1 MPRKSKKALIQA
13 ERIRKAVKKRLE
25 MRQRGSVM
33 EASGSSASADC
44 TTTTT
49 PQLQGPP
56 PSTPT
61 SASPSSAQKRKLLF
75 SSEESSNEVEKEV
88 KSVKSDIKF
97 LCGAKEFQN
106 FVVSHTS
113 CRTCDTPLECNLD
126 VKGAD
131 SVIEVLCATCE
142 ERFYTEN
149 PEIRHLQNGKQQYY
163 ETTMKLVYSAM
174 FEGLSF
180 TSVQRFCALYDMP
193 LVSMCRNEDQV
204 GEKEDNSGEAQ
215 PMERKA

>member
-25 MRQRGSVM
+25 MRQRRSVM

-44 TTTTT
+44 TKTTT

-61 SASPSSAQKRKLLF
+61 SASPSSAQKRKWLF
-75 SSEESSNEVEKEV
+75 SSEESSSEVEEEV
-88 KSVKSDIKF
+88 KSVKSDIRF

-142 ERFYTEN
+142 ERFYTVN
-149 PEIRHLQNGKQQYY
+149 PEIRHLRSGKQQYY

-180 TSVQRFCALYDMP
+180 TSLQLFCALYDMP
-193 LVSMCRNEDQV
+193 LVSKRQFL
-204 GEKEDNSGEAQ
+204 K
-215 PMERKA
+215 